1 MHYAQDYLSPREKVM
16 SGAFALA
23 THVLFVLLLIFGV
36 TWQKKHEP
44 QVNIVDLYANVPTQP
59 RPAEPPPRPPAKPE
73 PQIEPKPEPKPVAPA
88 PKPAP
93 KPDVVKPDIALKE
106 KAEKERRL
114 LEEKQKEA
122 KKRQEQEKAVA
133 AKQQQEKEAEARRL
147 KEQADAQRRIQ
158 EQEDAQRKVAE
169 QAAAARKSQMDKY
182 ESAIRD
188 KIRRYIVLPPNIQ
201 GNPEAEFDVIQLP
214 GGEVLGAKLKRSSGN
229 PAYDSAV
236 ERAILKAQPL
246 PLPPEPSLF
255 RRELNL
261 VFRPQG

>member
-59 RPAEPPPRPPAKPE
+59 RPVEPPRPQVQPE
-73 PQIEPKPEPKPVAPA
+73 PRIEPKPEPKPVAPA

-114 LEEKQKEA
+114 LEDKQKEA

-133 AKQQQEKEAEARRL
+133 VKQQAKEAEARRV
-147 KEQADAQRRIQ
+147 KEQEDAQRRIQ